1 MIKPK
6 LNEPDVEQ
14 TTTIPTINVFEQ
26 GMPPTIVSD
35 EYPAKNYSL
44 KEQTE
49 IVNQPWLRKPHQWPV
64 NEIWA
69 CRNCKTR
76 GQTFSSQTLHYCPH
90 CGIYWGD

>member
-1 MIKPK
+1 MMSKPK

-14 TTTIPTINVFEQ
+14 TTTINVFEK

-35 EYPAKNYSL
+35 EYPVKNYNF
-44 KEQTE
+44 K
-49 IVNQPWLRKPHQWPV
+49 KHHQWPV
-64 NEIWA
+64 NEVWA

-90 CGIYWGD
+90 CGMYWG